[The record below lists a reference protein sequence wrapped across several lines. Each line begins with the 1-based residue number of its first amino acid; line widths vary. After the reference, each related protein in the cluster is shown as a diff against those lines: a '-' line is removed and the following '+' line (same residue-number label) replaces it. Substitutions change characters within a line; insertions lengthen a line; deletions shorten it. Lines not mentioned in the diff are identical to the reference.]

1 MIVVMKFRQD
11 IPIILLCILNI
22 VLYFNIDYIIIL
34 LLLYLT
40 FGIVD
45 SLNIQFD
52 IISVFIIFVIIFS
65 ILHWLL
71 KPFILEAFYNL
82 IRKKYPC
89 SSATKFFNKLNINSS
104 RNILIFFLLEVILIF
119 VIYCI
124 YLILGNDKPLRNALL
139 IYLFIGG
146 GLLHSY
152 LYLLKIKKY

>member
-52 IISVFIIFVIIFS
+52 IISTFIIIVIIFS
-65 ILHWLL
+65 ILHWFL
-71 KPFILEAFYNL
+71 KPLIMGYFYNL
-82 IRKKYPC
+82 ICKKYPC
-89 SSATKFFNKLNINSS
+89 SNATKFFNKLNINSS

-119 VIYCI
+119 IIYCI
-124 YLILGNDKPLRNALL
+124 YLIWGNDKPLRNALL